1 MTFRNTI
8 RTPAGKVRD
17 ASMTMLSIRLSEELD
32 ARLNAESRSAG
43 QPKSSLVRQA
53 LEQFLSRRK
62 RERFLAGLAQAAR
75 ALDAGEALEVAAEAL
90 PLDNE
95 ALDLTERPNPA
106 GRRASK

>member
-1 MTFRNTI
+1 
-8 RTPAGKVRD
+8 
-17 ASMTMLSIRLSEELD
+17 MTMLGIRLSEELD

-53 LEQFLSRRK
+53 LEQFLSHRK
-62 RERFLAGLAQAAR
+62 RERFLAGLTQAAR
-75 ALDAGEALEVAAEAL
+75 ALDPGEALEVAAEAL

-106 GRRASK
+106 GRRALKWPGRSREDRCGPPT